1 MGASTAIIAGISTDL
16 PATEQADGQ
25 QHGCANGVSYEVFD
39 LTKLI
44 APDFIPGFY
53 YSVGSNEGEVEEPG
67 TVTIVLEGPYATLEE
82 GITAAR
88 DFISQALAEA

>member
-1 MGASTAIIAGISTDL
+1 MTNKLAYSGEVDGI
-16 PATEQADGQ
+16 
-25 QHGCANGVSYEVFD
+25 SYEVFD

-44 APDFIPGFY
+44 APIPGFY